1 MVVMKKILMFT
12 PLLFL
17 SSSCDLV
24 THLESRA
31 QELNSLEDR
40 VADLVIKNRE
50 LQNEINRL
58 NKTIAQM
65 ESEAKFSMISA
76 SSKSSLDT
84 SSGPSRS
91 IASVAAMVPGDQ
103 DHVKFDIYKWTPTQ
117 IKVIAE
123 SEFNNKNY
131 EKAAQFYQSLSVYY
145 KDDQSL
151 MDDAY
156 LFKAG
161 VAAYESGRY
170 PQWTMDHMSKLV
182 REYPTSP
189 YYRGAKLW
197 MALTHLK
204 MGQEEKFFET
214 VEEFRKKY
222 RNTNEWKILSK
233 HYEKIVQ
240 EFKK

>member
-1 MVVMKKILMFT
+1 MVVMKKILLLT

-17 SSSCDLV
+17 SSSCDLMTRV
-24 THLESRA
+24 ETRA
-31 QELNSLEDR
+31 QQLNALEDQ
-40 VADLVIKNRE
+40 VAHLVIENRD

-58 NKTIAQM
+58 HKTIAQM
-65 ESEAKFSMISA
+65 ETEAKFSELA
-76 SSKSSLDT
+76 SNTKPMGT
-84 SSGPSRS
+84 QNAGPSRS
-91 IASVAAMVPGDQ
+91 IASVAAMFPGDQ

-145 KDDQSL
+145 KDDQAL

-170 PQWTMDHMSKLV
+170 HQWTMNHMSKLV
-182 REYPTSP
+182 KEYPTSP

-204 MGQEEKFFET
+204 MGEEEKFFET
-214 VEEFRKKY
+214 VEEFRMKY